1 MTQGP
6 PEMTRPTIRDLAREA
21 GVSVSTVN
29 RVLAG
34 DSTVRDHTVQQVK
47 DTAERVGYY
56 GVRAIQAKIITRKP
70 KLRFGFLLQQ
80 PSRKFYKMIG
90 AELEKAARAHG
101 EQEIETEIFY
111 AEDLAPQVIA
121 AKLVELGGRCSAV
134 GVVTAVHPL
143 VTNAVNVLQAN
154 NVPVFALISQLS
166 QADGVNYV
174 GLDNWKLG
182 RASAWAF
189 HHICKS
195 PGKIGVLVGNYRY
208 RCQEMNEIGFRSYF
222 REVAPEF
229 TILEPLATFETNA
242 VAEEMT
248 EQLINDHPDLVGLFI
263 AGGGIS
269 GAMNALRTRGQS
281 GKIMGLGFDL
291 TDNTRAGLLDGTLT
305 MVLGHPLERLAEEA
319 VAGML
324 RAIKLGAG
332 SGKQI
337 VILPFE
343 TYTRESI

>member
-121 AKLVELGGRCSAV
+121 AKLVELGERCSAV

-143 VTNAVNVLQAN
+143 VTNAVNVLQAK

-281 GKIMGLGFDL
+281 GNIMGLGFDL

>member
-1 MTQGP
+1 MTQGLAK
-6 PEMTRPTIRDLAREA
+6 MTRPTIRDLAVEA

-34 DSTVRDHTVQQVK
+34 DRTVRDHTVQQVK
-47 DTAERVGYY
+47 DSAERIGYY
-56 GVRAIQAKIITRKP
+56 GVRAIRAKIISRKR
-70 KLRFGFLLQQ
+70 KLRFGFLLLQ
-80 PSRKFYKMIG
+80 PQRKLYKMVG
-90 AELEKAARAHG
+90 AALEAAASAHG
-101 EQEIETEIFY
+101 DQEIETEIFY

-121 AKLVELGGRCSAV
+121 AKLVELGDRCSAV

-143 VTNAVNVLQAN
+143 ISNAVNTLRER

-166 QADGVNYV
+166 QADGANYV

-222 REVAPEF
+222 REMAPEF
-229 TILEPLATFETNA
+229 NILEPLATFETNA

-248 EQLINDHPDLVGLFI
+248 ENLINDHPDLIGLFI

-269 GAMNALRTRGQS
+269 GAMNALRTRGMA
-281 GKIMGLGFDL
+281 GKIMGLGLDL

-305 MVLGHPLERLAEEA
+305 MVLGHPIERLAQEA
-319 VAGML
+319 ISGML
-324 RAIKLGAG
+324 RAIKLGAD

-337 VILPFE
+337 TVLPFE
-343 TYTRESI
+343 TFTRESI

>member
-56 GVRAIQAKIITRKP
+56 GVRAIQAKIITRRP

-121 AKLVELGGRCSAV
+121 AKLVELGERCSAV

>member
-1 MTQGP
+1 
-6 PEMTRPTIRDLAREA
+6 MTRPTIRDLATEA

-47 DTAERVGYY
+47 DTAERIGYY
-56 GVRAIQAKIITRKP
+56 GVRAIQAKIIARKP
-70 KLRFGFLLQQ
+70 RLRFGFLLHQ
-80 PSRKFYKMIG
+80 PTRMFYKMLG
-90 AELEKAARAHG
+90 AALEAAARAHG
-101 EQEIETEIFY
+101 DQEIETEIFY

-121 AKLVELGGRCSAV
+121 AKLVELGERCSAV

-143 VTNAVNVLQAN
+143 VTNAVTTLQAK
-154 NVPVFALISQLS
+154 NVAVFALISQLS

-189 HHICKS
+189 HRICKA

-222 REVAPEF
+222 REMAPEF
-229 TILEPLATFETNA
+229 TILEPFATFETNA

-248 EQLINDHPDLVGLFI
+248 ENLINDHPELVGLFI

-269 GAMNALRTRGQS
+269 GAMNALRTRGKS
-281 GKIMGLGFDL
+281 GTIMGLGFEL
-291 TDNTRAGLLDGTLT
+291 TENTRAGLLDGTLT
-305 MVLGHPLERLAEEA
+305 MVLGHPLGRLAQETIN
-319 VAGML
+319 GML
-324 RAIKLGAG
+324 RAIKLGAEA
-332 SGKQI
+332 GKQI
-337 VILPFE
+337 TILPFE
-343 TYTRESI
+343 TYTRESV

>member
-1 MTQGP
+1 MA
-6 PEMTRPTIRDLAREA
+6 RPTIKNLAEKA

-34 DSTVRDHTVQQVK
+34 DASVRDYIVKQVK
-47 DTAERVGYY
+47 DAAEDIGYY
-56 GVRAIQAKIITRKP
+56 GVRAIQAKIIARKP
-70 KLRFGFLLQQ
+70 RLRLGFLLLQ
-80 PSRKFYKMIG
+80 PQRHLYKMLG
-90 AELEKAARAHG
+90 AALAAAASAHSD
-101 EQEIETEIFY
+101 QEIAVEVFY

-121 AKLVELGGRCSAV
+121 TQLLDLGERCDAV

-143 VTNAVNVLQAN
+143 VTDAVNRLQAK

-189 HHICKS
+189 HRICNA

-222 REVAPEF
+222 REMAPDF

-248 EQLINDHPDLVGLFI
+248 ENLINDHPDLLGLFI

-269 GAMNALRTRGQS
+269 GAMNALRTRGKS

-291 TDNTRAGLLDGTLT
+291 TENTKAGLLDGTLT
-305 MVLGHPLERLAEEA
+305 MVLGHPLERLARETIS
-319 VAGML
+319 GML
-324 RAIKLGAG
+324 RAIQLGVE
-332 SGKQI
+332 SGIQ
-337 VILPFE
+337 VTILPFE
-343 TYTRESI
+343 TYTRESL

>member
-1 MTQGP
+1 MA
-6 PEMTRPTIRDLAREA
+6 RPTIRDLAQEA

-34 DSTVRDHTVQQVK
+34 DSTVRDHTVKQVK
-47 DTAERVGYY
+47 DTAERIGYY

-70 KLRFGFLLQQ
+70 KLKFGFLLHQ
-80 PSRKFYKMIG
+80 PSRKFYKMLG
-90 AELEKAARAHG
+90 AALEFAARSHS

-111 AEDLAPQVIA
+111 ADDLAPQVIA
-121 AKLVELGGRCSAV
+121 AKLVELGERCSAV

-143 VTNAVNVLQAN
+143 VTNAVNILQAK

-222 REVAPEF
+222 REMAPEF

-248 EQLINDHPDLVGLFI
+248 ENLINDHPDLIGLFI

-269 GAMNALRTRGQS
+269 GAMNALRTRDKS
-281 GKIMGLGFDL
+281 GKIMGLGFEL
-291 TDNTRAGLLDGTLT
+291 TENTRAGLLDGTLT
-305 MVLGHPLERLAEEA
+305 MVLGHPVERLAQEA
-319 VAGML
+319 IGGML
-324 RAIKLGAG
+324 RAIKLGAE

-337 VILPFE
+337 TILPFE
-343 TYTRESI
+343 TYTRESV

>member
-1 MTQGP
+1 MR
-6 PEMTRPTIRDLAREA
+6 RPTILDLAQEA
-21 GVSVSTVN
+21 GVSVSTVT
-29 RVLAG
+29 RVLSG
-34 DSTVRDHTVQQVK
+34 ESTVRDRTVQQVK
-47 DTAERVGYY
+47 DTAERIGFY
-56 GVRAIQAKIITRKP
+56 GVRAIQAKIISRKP
-70 KLRFGFLLQQ
+70 KLKFGFLLHQ
-80 PSRKFYKMIG
+80 PTRKFYKMIG
-90 AELEKAARAHG
+90 AALETAARAHDD
-101 EQEIETEIFY
+101 QEIETEIFY

-121 AKLVELGGRCSAV
+121 AKLIEFGERSHAV

-143 VTNAVNVLQAN
+143 VTNAVNILREK

-166 QADGVNYV
+166 QADGANYV

-222 REVAPEF
+222 REMAPDF

-248 EQLINDHPDLVGLFI
+248 ENLINEHPDLIGLFI

-269 GAMNALRTRGQS
+269 GAMNALRTRGKS

-291 TDNTRAGLLDGTLT
+291 TENTRAGLLDGTLT
-305 MVLGHPLERLAEEA
+305 MVLGHPLERLAQETIS
-319 VAGML
+319 GML
-324 RAIKLGAG
+324 RAIKLGADG
-332 SGKQI
+332 GKQI
-337 VILPFE
+337 TILPFE
-343 TYTRESI
+343 TYTRESM

>member
-1 MTQGP
+1 
-6 PEMTRPTIRDLAREA
+6 MTRPTIRDLAKEA

-34 DSTVRDHTVQQVK
+34 DNSVRDYTVQQVK
-47 DTAERVGYY
+47 ETAERIGYY
-56 GVRAIQAKIITRKP
+56 GLRAIQAKIIARKP
-70 KLRFGFLLQQ
+70 KLRFGFLLHQ
-80 PSRKFYKMIG
+80 PSRKFYKMLG
-90 AELEKAARAHG
+90 AALEAAARAHAD
-101 EQEIETEIFY
+101 QEIETEIFY

-121 AKLVELGGRCSAV
+121 AKLIELGERCNAV
-134 GVVTAVHPL
+134 GIVTAVHPL
-143 VTNAVNVLQAN
+143 VTNAVNTLQAKD
-154 NVPVFALISQLS
+154 VPVFALISQLS

-222 REVAPEF
+222 REMAPEF

-248 EQLINDHPDLVGLFI
+248 ENLINEHPDLVGLFI

-269 GAMNALRTRGQS
+269 GAMNALRTRGKS
-281 GKIMGLGFDL
+281 GHVMGLGFEL

-305 MVLGHPLERLAEEA
+305 MVLGHPLERLAQETIS
-319 VAGML
+319 GML
-324 RAIKLGAG
+324 RAIKLGPE

-337 VILPFE
+337 TILPFE

>member
-1 MTQGP
+1 MA
-6 PEMTRPTIRDLAREA
+6 RPTIRDLAQDA

-34 DSTVRDHTVQQVK
+34 DSSVRDHTVQQVK
-47 DTAERVGYY
+47 EAADRIGYY
-56 GVRAIQAKIITRKP
+56 GVRAIQAKMISRQP
-70 KLRFGFLLQQ
+70 KLKFGFLLLQ
-80 PSRKFYKMIG
+80 PQRNLYKILG
-90 AELEKAARAHG
+90 AALEAAARNQGTQYIA
-101 EQEIETEIFY
+101 TEIFY

-121 AKLVELGGRCSAV
+121 AKLIELGERCNAV

-143 VTNAVNVLQAN
+143 VTNAVNTLQAK

-222 REVAPEF
+222 REMAPDF

-248 EQLINDHPDLVGLFI
+248 ENLINDHPDLIGLFI

-269 GAMNALRTRGQS
+269 GAMNALRTRGKS

-291 TDNTRAGLLDGTLT
+291 TDNTRVGLLDGTLA
-305 MVLGHPLERLAEEA
+305 MVLGHPLERLAQETIS
-319 VAGML
+319 GML
-324 RAIKLGAG
+324 RAIKLGPE

-337 VILPFE
+337 TILPFE
-343 TYTRESI
+343 TYTRESV

>member
-1 MTQGP
+1 
-6 PEMTRPTIRDLAREA
+6 MTRPTIRDLAQEA

-34 DSTVRDHTVQQVK
+34 DSTVRGHTVQQVK
-47 DTAERVGYY
+47 DAAERIGYY
-56 GVRAIQAKIITRKP
+56 GVRAIQAKIIARKP
-70 KLRFGFLLQQ
+70 RMRFGFILHQ
-80 PSRKFYKMIG
+80 PNRKFYKMIG
-90 AELEKAARAHG
+90 AALETAARAHSD
-101 EQEIETEIFY
+101 QEIETEIFY
-111 AEDLAPQVIA
+111 AEDLAPQVIS
-121 AKLVELGGRCSAV
+121 AKMLELGERCSAV

-143 VTNAVNVLQAN
+143 VTNAVTALQAKN
-154 NVPVFALISQLS
+154 IPVFALISQLS

-189 HHICKS
+189 HHICKT

-208 RCQEMNEIGFRSYF
+208 RCQEMKEIGFRSYF
-222 REVAPEF
+222 REMAPEF

-248 EQLINDHPDLVGLFI
+248 ENLINDHPDLVGLFI

-269 GAMNALRTRGQS
+269 GAMNALRTRGKS

-305 MVLGHPLERLAEEA
+305 MVLGHPLERLAQETIS
-319 VAGML
+319 GML
-324 RAIKLGAG
+324 RAIKLGAEA
-332 SGKQI
+332 GKQI
-337 VILPFE
+337 TVLPFE
-343 TYTRESI
+343 TYTSESI

>member
-1 MTQGP
+1 MA
-6 PEMTRPTIRDLAREA
+6 LEA

-34 DSTVRDHTVQQVK
+34 DSGVRDYTVQQVK
-47 DTAERVGYY
+47 ETAERIGYY
-56 GVRAIQAKIITRKP
+56 GVRAIQAKIISRKP
-70 KLRFGFLLQQ
+70 KLKFGFLLLQ
-80 PSRKFYKMIG
+80 PQRNLYKMLG
-90 AELEKAARAHG
+90 AALEAAALN
-101 EQEIETEIFY
+101 QDSQDITTEVFY

-121 AKLVELGGRCSAV
+121 AKLIELGERCNAV

-143 VTNAVNVLQAN
+143 ITNAVNTLQAK

-166 QADGVNYV
+166 QADGANYV

-222 REVAPEF
+222 REMAPDF

-248 EQLINDHPDLVGLFI
+248 ENLINDHPDLIGLFI

-269 GAMNALRTRGQS
+269 GAMNALRTRGLS

-291 TDNTRAGLLDGTLT
+291 TENTRAGLLDGTLT
-305 MVLGHPLERLAEEA
+305 MVLGHPLQRLAQETID
-319 VAGML
+319 GML
-324 RAIKLGAG
+324 RAIKLGTE

-337 VILPFE
+337 TILPFE
-343 TYTRESI
+343 TYTRESV

>member
-1 MTQGP
+1 
-6 PEMTRPTIRDLAREA
+6 MTRPTIRDLAKEA

-34 DSTVRDHTVQQVK
+34 DTTVRDLTVRQVK
-47 DTAERVGYY
+47 EAAEKIGYY
-56 GVRAIQAKIITRKP
+56 GVRAIRAKIIARKP
-70 KLRFGFLLQQ
+70 KLKFGFLLQQ
-80 PSRKFYKMIG
+80 PSRRFYKMLG
-90 AELEKAARAHG
+90 AALEAAAQAHG
-101 EQEIETEIFY
+101 DQEIESEIFY
-111 AEDLAPQVIA
+111 AEDLAPQAIA
-121 AKLVELGGRCSAV
+121 AKLVELGETCNAV

-143 VTNAVNVLQAN
+143 VTNAINVLRAKE
-154 NVPVFALISQLS
+154 VPVFALISQLS

-189 HHICKS
+189 HHICKT

-222 REVAPEF
+222 RELASEF
-229 TILEPLATFETNA
+229 TILEPLSTFETNA

-248 EQLINDHPDLVGLFI
+248 ETLINQNPDLIGLFI

-269 GAMNALRTRGQS
+269 GAMNALRTRGKA
-281 GKIMGLGFDL
+281 GHVMGLGFEL

-305 MVLGHPLERLAEEA
+305 MVLGHPLERLAQETIN
-319 VAGML
+319 GML
-324 RAIKLGAG
+324 RAIKLGAEA
-332 SGKQI
+332 GKQI
-337 VILPFE
+337 TVLPFD
-343 TYTRESI
+343 TYTRESV

>member
-1 MTQGP
+1 
-6 PEMTRPTIRDLAREA
+6 MTRPTIRDLANEA

-34 DSTVRDHTVQQVK
+34 DSTVREHTVQQVK
-47 DTAERVGYY
+47 ETAERIGYY
-56 GVRAIQAKIITRKP
+56 GVRAIQAKIIARKP
-70 KLRFGFLLQQ
+70 KLKFGFLLHQ
-80 PSRKFYKMIG
+80 PTRKFYRMMG
-90 AELEKAARAHG
+90 AALESAARSHRD
-101 EQEIETEIFY
+101 QEIETEIFY

-121 AKLVELGGRCSAV
+121 AKLVELGERCSAV

-143 VTNAVNVLQAN
+143 VTNAVNTLQAK

-222 REVAPEF
+222 REMSPEF

-248 EQLINDHPDLVGLFI
+248 ENLINEHPDLVGLFV

-269 GAMNALRTRGQS
+269 GAMNALRTRGKS
-281 GKIMGLGFDL
+281 GKIMGLGFEL
-291 TDNTRAGLLDGTLT
+291 TENTRAGLLDGTLT
-305 MVLGHPLERLAEEA
+305 MVLGHPLERLAQETIN
-319 VAGML
+319 GML
-324 RAIKLGAG
+324 RTIKLGAE

-337 VILPFE
+337 TVLPFE

>member
-121 AKLVELGGRCSAV
+121 AKLVELGERCSAV

-143 VTNAVNVLQAN
+143 VTNAVNMLQAK

>member
-1 MTQGP
+1 
-6 PEMTRPTIRDLAREA
+6 MTRPTIRDLAQEA

-34 DSTVRDHTVQQVK
+34 DGTVRDHTVQQVK
-47 DTAERVGYY
+47 DTAERIGYY
-56 GVRAIQAKIITRKP
+56 GVRAIQAKIISRKP
-70 KLRFGFLLQQ
+70 KLRFGFLLHQ
-80 PSRKFYKMIG
+80 PTRKFYKMLG
-90 AELEKAARAHG
+90 AALEAAARAHG
-101 EQEIETEIFY
+101 EQEIEAEIFY

-121 AKLVELGGRCSAV
+121 AKLIELGERCSAV

-143 VTNAVNVLQAN
+143 VTNAVNALQAKG
-154 NVPVFALISQLS
+154 VTVFALISQLS

-189 HHICKS
+189 HHICKT

-222 REVAPEF
+222 REMAPEF

-248 EQLINDHPDLVGLFI
+248 ENLLSTHADLIGLFI

-269 GAMNALRTRGQS
+269 GAMNALRTRGKS
-281 GKIMGLGFDL
+281 GHIMGLGFEL

-305 MVLGHPLERLAEEA
+305 MVLGHPLERLAQETIS
-319 VAGML
+319 GML
-324 RAIKLGAG
+324 RAIKLGAEA
-332 SGKQI
+332 GKQI
-337 VILPFE
+337 TVLPFE
-343 TYTRESI
+343 TFTRESV

>member
-1 MTQGP
+1 MTQGKKG
-6 PEMTRPTIRDLAREA
+6 MARPTIRDLAQDA

-34 DSTVRDHTVQQVK
+34 DNSVRGHTVQQVK
-47 DTAERVGYY
+47 DAADRIGYY
-56 GVRAIQAKIITRKP
+56 GVRAIQAKIISRHP
-70 KLRFGFLLQQ
+70 KLKFGFLLLQ
-80 PSRKFYKMIG
+80 PQRNLYKMLG
-90 AELEKAARAHG
+90 AALEAAARNQG
-101 EQEIETEIFY
+101 TQEIATEIFY

-121 AKLVELGGRCSAV
+121 AKLIELGERCNAV

-143 VTNAVNVLQAN
+143 VTNAVNTLQAK

-222 REVAPEF
+222 REMAPEF
-229 TILEPLATFETNA
+229 IILEPLATFETNA

-248 EQLINDHPDLVGLFI
+248 ENLINDHPDLIGLFI

-269 GAMNALRTRGQS
+269 GAMNALRTRGKS

-291 TDNTRAGLLDGTLT
+291 TENTRAGLLDGTLT
-305 MVLGHPLERLAEEA
+305 MVLGHPLERLARETID
-319 VAGML
+319 GML
-324 RAIKLGAG
+324 RAIKLGVD

-337 VILPFE
+337 TILPFE
-343 TYTRESI
+343 TYTRESV

>member
-1 MTQGP
+1 MTQGYLK
-6 PEMTRPTIRDLAREA
+6 MTRPTIRDLAQEA

-34 DSTVRDHTVQQVK
+34 DSTVRGHTVQQVK
-47 DTAERVGYY
+47 DAAERIGYY
-56 GVRAIQAKIITRKP
+56 GVRAIQAKIIARKP
-70 KLRFGFLLQQ
+70 RMRFGFILHQ
-80 PSRKFYKMIG
+80 PNRKFYKMIG
-90 AELEKAARAHG
+90 AALETAARAHSD
-101 EQEIETEIFY
+101 QEIETEIFY
-111 AEDLAPQVIA
+111 AEDLAPQVIS
-121 AKLVELGGRCSAV
+121 AKMLELGERCSAV

-143 VTNAVNVLQAN
+143 VTNAVTALQAKN
-154 NVPVFALISQLS
+154 IPVFALISQLS

-189 HHICKS
+189 HHICKT

-222 REVAPEF
+222 REMAPEF

-248 EQLINDHPDLVGLFI
+248 ENLINDHPDLVGLFI

-269 GAMNALRTRGQS
+269 GAMNALRTRGKS

-305 MVLGHPLERLAEEA
+305 MVLGHPLERLAQETIS
-319 VAGML
+319 GML
-324 RAIKLGAG
+324 RAIKLGAEA
-332 SGKQI
+332 GKQI
-337 VILPFE
+337 TVLPFE
-343 TYTRESI
+343 TYTSESI

>member
-1 MTQGP
+1 
-6 PEMTRPTIRDLAREA
+6 MTRPTIRDLAQEA

-34 DSTVRDHTVQQVK
+34 DTTVRDHTVQQVK
-47 DTAERVGYY
+47 DAAEHIGYY
-56 GVRAIQAKIITRKP
+56 GVRAIQAKIIARKP
-70 KLRFGFLLQQ
+70 KLRFGFILHQ
-80 PSRKFYKMIG
+80 PSRKFYKMLG
-90 AELEKAARAHG
+90 SALETAARFHG

-121 AKLVELGGRCSAV
+121 AKLVELGERCSAV
-134 GVVTAVHPL
+134 GIVTAVHPL
-143 VTNAVNVLQAN
+143 VTNAVNTLHAMD
-154 NVPVFALISQLS
+154 VPVFALISQLS

-189 HHICKS
+189 HHICKTA
-195 PGKIGVLVGNYRY
+195 GKIGVLVGNYRY

-222 REVAPEF
+222 REMAPEF

-248 EQLINDHPDLVGLFI
+248 ENLINDHPDLVGLFI

-269 GAMNALRTRGQS
+269 GAMNALRTRGKS
-281 GKIMGLGFDL
+281 GKIMGLGFEL
-291 TDNTRAGLLDGTLT
+291 TENTRSGLLDGTLT
-305 MVLGHPLERLAEEA
+305 LVLGHPLDRLAQETIS
-319 VAGML
+319 GML
-324 RAIKLGAG
+324 RAIKLGAAA
-332 SGKQI
+332 GKQI
-337 VILPFE
+337 TVLPFE
-343 TYTRESI
+343 TYTRESV

>member
-1 MTQGP
+1 
-6 PEMTRPTIRDLAREA
+6 MTRPTIRDLAQEA

-34 DSTVRDHTVQQVK
+34 DSTVRGHTVQQVK
-47 DTAERVGYY
+47 DAAEHIGYY
-56 GVRAIQAKIITRKP
+56 GVRAIQAKIIARKP
-70 KLRFGFLLQQ
+70 RMRFGFILHQ
-80 PSRKFYKMIG
+80 PNRKFYKMIG
-90 AELEKAARAHG
+90 AALESAARAHSD
-101 EQEIETEIFY
+101 QEIETEIFY
-111 AEDLAPQVIA
+111 AEDLAPQVIS
-121 AKLVELGGRCSAV
+121 AKMLELGERCSAV

-143 VTNAVNVLQAN
+143 VTNAVTALQAKN
-154 NVPVFALISQLS
+154 IPVFALISQLS

-189 HHICKS
+189 HHICKT

-222 REVAPEF
+222 REMAPEF

-248 EQLINDHPDLVGLFI
+248 ENLINDHPDLVGLFI

-269 GAMNALRTRGQS
+269 GAMNALRTRGKS

-305 MVLGHPLERLAEEA
+305 MVLGHPLERLAQETIS
-319 VAGML
+319 GML
-324 RAIKLGAG
+324 RAIKLGAEA
-332 SGKQI
+332 GKQI
-337 VILPFE
+337 TVLPFE
-343 TYTRESI
+343 TYTSESI

>member
-1 MTQGP
+1 
-6 PEMTRPTIRDLAREA
+6 MTRPTIRDLANEA

-34 DSTVRDHTVQQVK
+34 ESTVREHIVQQVK
-47 DTAERVGYY
+47 ETAERIGYY
-56 GVRAIQAKIITRKP
+56 GVRAIQAKIIARKQ

-80 PSRKFYKMIG
+80 PTRKFYRMIG
-90 AELEKAARAHG
+90 GALERAARSHKD
-101 EQEIETEIFY
+101 QEIETEIFY
-111 AEDLAPQVIA
+111 AEDLAPQAIA
-121 AKLVELGGRCSAV
+121 GKMVELGERCSAV
-134 GVVTAVHPL
+134 GVVSAVHPL
-143 VTNAVNVLQAN
+143 VTNAVNTLQAK

-222 REVAPEF
+222 REMAPEF

-242 VAEEMT
+242 IAEEMT
-248 EQLINDHPDLVGLFI
+248 ENLINEHPDLVGLFI

-269 GAMNALRTRGQS
+269 GAMNALRTRDKS
-281 GKIMGLGFDL
+281 GKIMGLGFEL
-291 TDNTRAGLLDGTLT
+291 TEHTRAGLLDGTLK
-305 MVLGHPLERLAEEA
+305 MVLAHPLERLAQETISN
-319 VAGML
+319 ML
-324 RAIKLGAG
+324 RAIKLGVAAG
-332 SGKQI
+332 TQI
-337 VILPFE
+337 TVLQFE
-343 TYTRESI
+343 TYTRENI

>member
-1 MTQGP
+1 
-6 PEMTRPTIRDLAREA
+6 MTRPTIRDLAQEA

-34 DSTVRDHTVQQVK
+34 DSTVRGHTVQQVK
-47 DTAERVGYY
+47 DAAERIGYY
-56 GVRAIQAKIITRKP
+56 GVRAIQAKIIARKP
-70 KLRFGFLLQQ
+70 RMRFGFILHQ
-80 PSRKFYKMIG
+80 PNRKFYKMIG
-90 AELEKAARAHG
+90 AALETAARAHSD
-101 EQEIETEIFY
+101 QEIETEIFY
-111 AEDLAPQVIA
+111 AEDLAPQVIS
-121 AKLVELGGRCSAV
+121 AKMLELGERCSAV

-143 VTNAVNVLQAN
+143 VTNAVTALQAKN
-154 NVPVFALISQLS
+154 IPVFALISQLS

-189 HHICKS
+189 HHICKT

-222 REVAPEF
+222 REMAPEF

-248 EQLINDHPDLVGLFI
+248 ENLINDHPDLVGLFI

-269 GAMNALRTRGQS
+269 GAMNALRTRGKS

-305 MVLGHPLERLAEEA
+305 MVLGHPLERLAQETIS
-319 VAGML
+319 GML
-324 RAIKLGAG
+324 RAIKLGAEA
-332 SGKQI
+332 GKQI
-337 VILPFE
+337 TVLPFE
-343 TYTRESI
+343 TYTSESI

>member
-1 MTQGP
+1 
-6 PEMTRPTIRDLAREA
+6 MTRSTIRDLAQEA
-21 GVSVSTVN
+21 SVSVSTVN

-34 DSTVRDHTVQQVK
+34 DNTVRDHTVQQVK
-47 DTAERVGYY
+47 DAAERIGYY
-56 GVRAIQAKIITRKP
+56 GIRAIQAKIISRKP
-70 KLRFGFLLQQ
+70 RLRFGFILHQ
-80 PSRKFYKMIG
+80 PTRKFYKMIG
-90 AELEKAARAHG
+90 AALETAAHAHSD
-101 EQEIETEIFY
+101 QEIETEIFY

-121 AKLVELGGRCSAV
+121 AKLIELGERCNAV

-143 VTNAVNVLQAN
+143 VTNAVTALQAK

-189 HHICKS
+189 HHICKT

-222 REVAPEF
+222 REMAPEF
-229 TILEPLATFETNA
+229 TILEPLATFEINA

-248 EQLINDHPDLVGLFI
+248 EHLIKDHPDLVGLFI

-269 GAMNALRTRGQS
+269 GAMNALRTLGKS
-281 GKIMGLGFDL
+281 GKIMGVGFDL

-305 MVLGHPLERLAEEA
+305 MVLGHPLERLAQETIT
-319 VAGML
+319 GML
-324 RAIKLGAG
+324 RVIKFGAE
-332 SGKQI
+332 SGKLI
-337 VILPFE
+337 TILPFE
-343 TYTRESI
+343 THTRESI

>member
-1 MTQGP
+1 
-6 PEMTRPTIRDLAREA
+6 MTRPTIRDLAQEA

-47 DTAERVGYY
+47 DTAERIGYY
-56 GVRAIQAKIITRKP
+56 GVRAIQAKIISRKP
-70 KLRFGFLLQQ
+70 KLRFGFLLHQ
-80 PSRKFYKMIG
+80 PTRKFYKMLG
-90 AELEKAARAHG
+90 AALEAAARAHG

-121 AKLVELGGRCSAV
+121 AKLIELGDRCGAV

-143 VTNAVNVLQAN
+143 VTNAVNTLQAKG
-154 NVPVFALISQLS
+154 VTVFALISQLS

-189 HHICKS
+189 HHICKT

-222 REVAPEF
+222 REMAPEF

-248 EQLINDHPDLVGLFI
+248 ENLLSTHADLIGLFI

-269 GAMNALRTRGQS
+269 GAMNALRTRGKS
-281 GKIMGLGFDL
+281 GHIMGLGFEL

-305 MVLGHPLERLAEEA
+305 MVLGHPLDRLAQETIN
-319 VAGML
+319 GML
-324 RAIKLGAG
+324 RAIKLGAEA
-332 SGKQI
+332 GKQI
-337 VILPFE
+337 TVLPFE
-343 TYTRESI
+343 TFTRESV

>member
-1 MTQGP
+1 
-6 PEMTRPTIRDLAREA
+6 MTRSTIRDLAQEA
-21 GVSVSTVN
+21 SVSVSTVN

-34 DSTVRDHTVQQVK
+34 DNTVRDHTVQQVK
-47 DTAERVGYY
+47 DAAERIGYY
-56 GVRAIQAKIITRKP
+56 GIRAIQAKIISRKP
-70 KLRFGFLLQQ
+70 RLRFGFILHQ
-80 PSRKFYKMIG
+80 PTRKFYKMIG
-90 AELEKAARAHG
+90 AALETAAHAHSD
-101 EQEIETEIFY
+101 QEIETEIFY

-121 AKLVELGGRCSAV
+121 AKLIELGERCNAV

-143 VTNAVNVLQAN
+143 VTNAVMVLQAK

-189 HHICKS
+189 HHICKT

-222 REVAPEF
+222 REMAPEF
-229 TILEPLATFETNA
+229 TILEPLATFEINA

-248 EQLINDHPDLVGLFI
+248 EHLIKDHPDLVGLFI

-269 GAMNALRTRGQS
+269 GAMNALRTLGKS
-281 GKIMGLGFDL
+281 GKIMGVGFDL

-305 MVLGHPLERLAEEA
+305 MVLGHPLERLAQETIT
-319 VAGML
+319 GML
-324 RAIKLGAG
+324 RVIKFGAE
-332 SGKQI
+332 SGKLI
-337 VILPFE
+337 TILPFE
-343 TYTRESI
+343 THTRESI